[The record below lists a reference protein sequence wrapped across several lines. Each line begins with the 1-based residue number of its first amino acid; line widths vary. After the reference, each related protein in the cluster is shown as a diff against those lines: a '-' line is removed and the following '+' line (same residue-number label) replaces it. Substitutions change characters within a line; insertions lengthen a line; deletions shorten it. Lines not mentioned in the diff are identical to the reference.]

1 MPADRVVSVSGINR
15 AGISGSFLISVYA
28 EIDGTRRHLGTA
40 AVLSRWHVEGCM
52 NCQTH
57 LEAKAT
63 FPLAHDGA
71 QFLTPADRRGAG
83 RRRGRGAHAHGPLWR
98 HAAPRRRQ
106 RRRRRTPL
114 LATEKDAPFKVEI
127 R

>member
-1 MPADRVVSVSGINR
+1 
-15 AGISGSFLISVYA
+15 
-28 EIDGTRRHLGTA
+28 
-40 AVLSRWHVEGCM
+40 M

-71 QFLTPADRRGAG
+71 QFSHDRSGTG
-83 RRRGRGAHAHGPLWR
+83 TRRRGRGAHAHGLYGGT
-98 HAAPRRRQ
+98 PRRAAAAA
-106 RRRRRTPL
+106 L
-114 LATEKDAPFKVEI
+114 ALEATEKDAPFRVEI